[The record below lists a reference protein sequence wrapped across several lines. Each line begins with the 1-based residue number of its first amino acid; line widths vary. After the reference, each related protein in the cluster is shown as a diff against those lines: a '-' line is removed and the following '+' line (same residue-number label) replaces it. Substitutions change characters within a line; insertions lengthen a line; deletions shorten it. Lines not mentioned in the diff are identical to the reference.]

1 MNSCLSF
8 RRVAPVAVL
17 VMALASVFVVPVFA
31 ASVEVLTPSAGAE
44 LSGSAK
50 VVARVVVQPG
60 DKLDQVVLQTSRGE
74 MLRMAPEFADTYQAT
89 LDTTTLRNGRQALL
103 VIAYAKGGDE
113 PSLHPSEKAWE
124 SPVRNWFVELP
135 VTIANRYHCYW
146 GDLHAHTSYSDGAGL
161 PKDAY
166 EFARDKAKLDFFAV
180 TDHSPLLTMDEYR
193 DVIAAAE
200 QANQPGRF
208 VTLWGVEATEVT
220 GHINFYMAP
229 TPRFPSNLDL
239 LYRAAGEMALL
250 GHFNHPNTARVAGQP
265 WRNDFQGF
273 HHSPAAD
280 RGMAMVEVRSA
291 VEEAAYIRLLDAGW
305 HVGAAGCQ
313 DAHDRVWGLGKTW
326 TVALAP
332 ALTRDAILDA
342 LWSRRTYSTADRN
355 LELTFSVDGEDM
367 GAQIVRRAGRYICLV
382 IALDPDPEDLID
394 RVDFFLDG
402 QVITTV
408 RPKLPKCVW
417 SEPVDLAAGR
427 HYIFVRITQ
436 VGEKI
441 TWSSPVWVEAYG

>member
-1 MNSCLSF
+1 
-8 RRVAPVAVL
+8 
-17 VMALASVFVVPVFA
+17 
-31 ASVEVLTPSAGAE
+31 
-44 LSGSAK
+44 
-50 VVARVVVQPG
+50 
-60 DKLDQVVLQTSRGE
+60 
-74 MLRMAPEFADTYQAT
+74 
-89 LDTTTLRNGRQALL
+89 
-103 VIAYAKGGDE
+103 
-113 PSLHPSEKAWE
+113 
-124 SPVRNWFVELP
+124 
-135 VTIANRYHCYW
+135 
-146 GDLHAHTSYSDGAGL
+146 
-161 PKDAY
+161 
-166 EFARDKAKLDFFAV
+166 
-180 TDHSPLLTMDEYR
+180 
-193 DVIAAAE
+193 
-200 QANQPGRF
+200 
-208 VTLWGVEATEVT
+208 
-220 GHINFYMAP
+220 
-229 TPRFPSNLDL
+229 
-239 LYRAAGEMALL
+239 
-250 GHFNHPNTARVAGQP
+250 
-265 WRNDFQGF
+265 
-273 HHSPAAD
+273 
-280 RGMAMVEVRSA
+280 MAMVEVRSA